1 MRIVKPLLTNVIL
14 LKKKTSSNVAGSFAA
29 NVSRVDKD
37 VNAIKEEANNMTNTD
52 SKTATDA
59 KPTFA

>member
-1 MRIVKPLLTNVIL
+1 MLPEALQRKCLEYI
-14 LKKKTSSNVAGSFAA
+14 
-29 NVSRVDKD
+29 KD
-37 VNAIKEEANNMTNTD
+37 VNTIKEEADNMKSKD